1 MENYHKSKILAILIG
16 ILPLIF
22 EFSSNIWKGDNGFFI
37 VSAAYG
43 LILLLLALSIPI
55 EDLDQWFLEKTLSL
69 LSVFLALAVVLNN
82 LDIFPLSEIGA
93 LYQLTIISYMGILY
107 FLDRHFNTKNLVL
120 LFLNLNIL
128 AQLPI
133 KAGTLL
139 ILIISVLTFVFYL
152 IRVMVTF
159 SEQLRPFLLCVYLI
173 VLLISLVWYVPE
185 LPEGILGNLSWN
197 IGAILLLIELI
208 ILIEIIGAMI
218 YLKAKGYLA
227 INAHLIVGII
237 GFLTISE
244 LSMLV
249 VESNVI
255 NTSYL
260 VLIFILSLSIV
271 NIFGNISLGKKQVKI
286 SVLIPA
292 YNSAN
297 TIVEA
302 LESIKNQTYQNW
314 EIILINDGSRDKT
327 EEIIRRYLGNT
338 KLPLTYTKQTHH
350 NYFQSIRHGLKYAS
364 GEIIFVLDA
373 DKILFNQN
381 VFYRAVS
388 TILGEKCDGMFIG
401 IRAMYQR
408 LKDGKFHLVRPYYRN
423 EVSLIKTAL
432 GLGKNIYTNYAFW
445 RREVFETSVYE
456 NYLIN
461 GMPAWYNAQNNL
473 GLRVANGNFVGLKY
487 RVSKKSSLVNNHLKQ
502 NNSKTLFELSTNLRT
517 LHHIVSR
524 IKIPAYSTQATLYN
538 LINRLRIASLYP
550 SIFKQ
555 GQTSLKEIT
564 PLVVKNIKDSE
575 LDNVYLKTIVDFSNN
590 FNPQK
595 VVKIIIHKDT
605 KIYWGTEIEEFNK
618 KLSKNMLDQFYY
630 DLMKMIA
637 QGTSV
642 YKIKKED
649 QKKLEQILEF
659 FTIRDYVKIVSN

>member
-43 LILLLLALSIPI
+43 LVLLLLALSIPI

-107 FLDRHFNTKNLVL
+107 FLDRHFNAKNLVL
-120 LFLNLNIL
+120 LLLNLNIL

-152 IRVMVTF
+152 IRVVVTF

-185 LPEGILGNLSWN
+185 LPDFVLKNLSWS
-197 IGAILLLIELI
+197 IGSIIL
-208 ILIEIIGAMI
+208 LIEIIGSI
-218 YLKAKGYLA
+218 FYLKVKGHLRPTS
-227 INAHLIVGII
+227 HLIVGII
-237 GFLTISE
+237 IFLIVNE
-244 LSMLV
+244 ISMLV
-249 VESNVI
+249 AESNVL

-292 YNSAN
+292 YNSAK

-314 EIILINDGSRDKT
+314 EIILINDGSQDET
-327 EEIIRRYLGNT
+327 EKILRRYLGNT
-338 KLPLTYTKQTHH
+338 KLPLKYIKQTHH
-350 NYFQSIRHGLKYAS
+350 NYFKAIRHGLKYAS

-388 TILGEKCDGMFIG
+388 TILGEKCDGMFVG

-432 GLGKNIYTNYAFW
+432 GLGTNIYTNYAFW
-445 RREVFETSVYE
+445 RREIFETSVYE

-461 GMPAWYNAQNNL
+461 GMPAWYNAENNL
-473 GLRVANGNFVGLKY
+473 GLRVVNGNFVGLKY
-487 RVSKKSSLVNNHLKQ
+487 RVSKKVNLGDNPLKQ
-502 NNSKTLFELSTNLRT
+502 SNSKTLFELSTNLRT

-524 IKIPAYSTQATLYN
+524 INVPAYSTQATLYN
-538 LINRLRIASLYP
+538 LINRLHIASLYP

-555 GQTSLKEIT
+555 GQTSLKKIT

-590 FNPQK
+590 FDPQK
-595 VVKIIIHKDT
+595 TAKIVIPKGT
-605 KIYWGTEIEEFNK
+605 KIYWGTEIDEFSNR
-618 KLSKNMLDQFYY
+618 LSKNMLDQFYY
-630 DLMKMIA
+630 DLMKIIS
-637 QGTSV
+637 QGTTI
-642 YKIKKED
+642 YKIKKDD

-659 FTIRDYVKIVSN
+659 FTIRDYVKIISN

>member
-43 LILLLLALSIPI
+43 LILLLLALSIPL

-69 LSVFLALAVVLNN
+69 LSVFLALTVVLNN

-107 FLDRHFNTKNLVL
+107 FLDRHFNAKNLVL
-120 LFLNLNIL
+120 LLLNLNIL
-128 AQLPI
+128 AQLSI

-152 IRVMVTF
+152 IRVVVTF

-185 LPEGILGNLSWN
+185 LPDFVLKNLSWS
-197 IGAILLLIELI
+197 IGSIIL
-208 ILIEIIGAMI
+208 LIEIIGSI
-218 YLKAKGYLA
+218 FYLKVKGHLRPTS
-227 INAHLIVGII
+227 HLIVGII
-237 GFLTISE
+237 IFLIINE
-244 LSMLV
+244 ISMLV
-249 VESNVI
+249 AESNVL

-286 SVLIPA
+286 SVLIPT
-292 YNSAN
+292 YNSAK

-314 EIILINDGSRDKT
+314 EIILINDGSQDET
-327 EEIIRRYLGNT
+327 EEILRRYLGNT
-338 KLPLTYTKQTHH
+338 KLSLKYTKQTHH
-350 NYFQSIRHGLKYAS
+350 NYFKAIRHGLKYAS

-388 TILGEKCDGMFIG
+388 TILGEKCDGMFVG

-445 RREVFETSVYE
+445 RREIFETSVYE

-461 GMPAWYNAQNNL
+461 GMPVWYNAENNL
-473 GLRVANGNFVGLKY
+473 GLRVVNGNFVGLKY
-487 RVSKKSSLVNNHLKQ
+487 RVSKKVNLGDNSLKQ

-524 IKIPAYSTQATLYN
+524 INVPAYSTQATLYN
-538 LINRLRIASLYP
+538 LINRLHIASLYP

-575 LDNVYLKTIVDFSNN
+575 WDNVYLKTIVDFSNN
-590 FNPQK
+590 FDPQK
-595 VVKIIIHKDT
+595 TAKIVIPKGT
-605 KIYWGTEIEEFNK
+605 KIYWGTEIDEFSN

-630 DLMKMIA
+630 DLMKIIS
-637 QGTSV
+637 QGTTI
-642 YKIKKED
+642 YKIKKDD
-649 QKKLEQILEF
+649 QKKLEQILDF
-659 FTIRDYVKIVSN
+659 FTIRDYVRIISN

>member
-43 LILLLLALSIPI
+43 LILLLLALSVPL

-107 FLDRHFNTKNLVL
+107 FLDRHFNAKNLVL
-120 LFLNLNIL
+120 LLLNLNIL
-128 AQLPI
+128 AQLSI

-152 IRVMVTF
+152 IRVVVTF

-185 LPEGILGNLSWN
+185 LPDFVLKNLSWS
-197 IGAILLLIELI
+197 IGSIIL
-208 ILIEIIGAMI
+208 LIEIIGSI
-218 YLKAKGYLA
+218 FYLKVKGHLRPTS
-227 INAHLIVGII
+227 HLIVGII
-237 GFLTISE
+237 IFLIINE
-244 LSMLV
+244 ISMLV
-249 VESNVI
+249 AESNVL

-292 YNSAN
+292 YNSAK

-314 EIILINDGSRDKT
+314 EIILINDGLQDET
-327 EEIIRRYLGNT
+327 EEILRRYLGNT
-338 KLPLTYTKQTHH
+338 KLPLKYTKQTHH
-350 NYFQSIRHGLKYAS
+350 NYFKAIRHGLKYAS

-388 TILGEKCDGMFIG
+388 TILGEKCDGMFVG

-445 RREVFETSVYE
+445 RRETFETSVYE

-461 GMPAWYNAQNNL
+461 GMPVWYNAENNL
-473 GLRVANGNFVGLKY
+473 GLRVVNGNFVGLKY
-487 RVSKKSSLVNNHLKQ
+487 RVSKKVNLGDNSLKQ

-524 IKIPAYSTQATLYN
+524 INVPAYSTQATLYN
-538 LINRLRIASLYP
+538 LINRLHIASLYP

-575 LDNVYLKTIVDFSNN
+575 LDNVYLKTIVDFRNN
-590 FNPQK
+590 FDPQK
-595 VVKIIIHKDT
+595 TAKIVIPKGT
-605 KIYWGTEIEEFNK
+605 KIYWGTEIDEFSN

-630 DLMKMIA
+630 DLMKIIS
-637 QGTSV
+637 QGTTI
-642 YKIKKED
+642 YKIKKDD
-649 QKKLEQILEF
+649 QKKLEQILDF
-659 FTIRDYVKIVSN
+659 FTIRDYVRIISN

>member
-22 EFSSNIWKGDNGFFI
+22 EFSSNIWKDDNGFFI

-43 LILLLLALSIPI
+43 LVLILLALSIPI

-107 FLDRHFNTKNLVL
+107 FLDRHFNAKNLVL
-120 LFLNLNIL
+120 LLLNLNIL

-152 IRVMVTF
+152 IRVVVTF

-185 LPEGILGNLSWN
+185 LPDFVLKNLSWS
-197 IGAILLLIELI
+197 IGSIIL
-208 ILIEIIGAMI
+208 LIEIIGSI
-218 YLKAKGYLA
+218 FYLKVKGHLRPTS
-227 INAHLIVGII
+227 HLIVGII
-237 GFLTISE
+237 IFLIVNE
-244 LSMLV
+244 ISMLV
-249 VESNVI
+249 AESNVL

-292 YNSAN
+292 YNSAK

-314 EIILINDGSRDKT
+314 EIILINDGSQDET
-327 EEIIRRYLGNT
+327 EKILRRYLGNT
-338 KLPLTYTKQTHH
+338 KLPLKYTKQTHH
-350 NYFQSIRHGLKYAS
+350 NYFKAIRHGLKYAS

-388 TILGEKCDGMFIG
+388 TILGEKCDGMFVG

-432 GLGKNIYTNYAFW
+432 GLGTNIYTNYAFW
-445 RREVFETSVYE
+445 RREIFETSVYE

-461 GMPAWYNAQNNL
+461 GMPAWYNAENNL
-473 GLRVANGNFVGLKY
+473 GLRVVNGNFVGLKY
-487 RVSKKSSLVNNHLKQ
+487 RVSKKVNLGDNPLKQ

-524 IKIPAYSTQATLYN
+524 INVPAYSTQATLYN
-538 LINRLRIASLYP
+538 LINRLHIASLYP

-590 FNPQK
+590 FDPQK
-595 VVKIIIHKDT
+595 TAKIVIPKGT
-605 KIYWGTEIEEFNK
+605 KIYWGTEIDEFSN

-630 DLMKMIA
+630 DLMKIIS
-637 QGTSV
+637 QGTTI
-642 YKIKKED
+642 YKIKKDD

-659 FTIRDYVKIVSN
+659 FTIRDYVKIISN

>member
-43 LILLLLALSIPI
+43 LVLLLLALSIPI

-107 FLDRHFNTKNLVL
+107 FLDRHFNAKNLVL
-120 LFLNLNIL
+120 LLLNLNIL

-152 IRVMVTF
+152 IRVVVTF

-185 LPEGILGNLSWN
+185 LPDFVLKNLSWS
-197 IGAILLLIELI
+197 IGSIIL
-208 ILIEIIGAMI
+208 LIEIIGSI
-218 YLKAKGYLA
+218 FYLKVKGHL
-227 INAHLIVGII
+227 IPTSHLIVGII
-237 GFLTISE
+237 IFLIINE
-244 LSMLV
+244 ISMLV
-249 VESNVI
+249 AESNVL

-260 VLIFILSLSIV
+260 VIIFILSLSIV

-292 YNSAN
+292 YNSAK

-314 EIILINDGSRDKT
+314 EIILINDGSQDET
-327 EEIIRRYLGNT
+327 EKILRRYLGNT
-338 KLPLTYTKQTHH
+338 KLPLKYTKQTHH
-350 NYFQSIRHGLKYAS
+350 NYFKAIRHGLKYAS

-388 TILGEKCDGMFIG
+388 TILGEKCDGMFVG

-432 GLGKNIYTNYAFW
+432 GLGTNIYTNYAFW
-445 RREVFETSVYE
+445 RREIFETSVYE

-461 GMPAWYNAQNNL
+461 GMPAWYNAENNL
-473 GLRVANGNFVGLKY
+473 GLRVVNGNFVGLKY
-487 RVSKKSSLVNNHLKQ
+487 RVSKKVNLGDNPLKQ

-524 IKIPAYSTQATLYN
+524 INVPAYSTQATLYN
-538 LINRLRIASLYP
+538 LINRLHIASLYP

-564 PLVVKNIKDSE
+564 PLVVKNIKYSE

-590 FNPQK
+590 FDPQK
-595 VVKIIIHKDT
+595 TAKIVIPKGT
-605 KIYWGTEIEEFNK
+605 KIYWGTEIDEFSN

-630 DLMKMIA
+630 DLMKIIS
-637 QGTSV
+637 QGTTI
-642 YKIKKED
+642 YKIKKDD

-659 FTIRDYVKIVSN
+659 FTIRDYVKIISN

>member
-37 VSAAYG
+37 ISAAYG
-43 LILLLLALSIPI
+43 LVLLLLALSIPI

-107 FLDRHFNTKNLVL
+107 FLDRHFNAKNLVL
-120 LFLNLNIL
+120 LLLNLNIL

-152 IRVMVTF
+152 IRVVVTF

-185 LPEGILGNLSWN
+185 LPDFVLKNLSWS
-197 IGAILLLIELI
+197 IGSIIL
-208 ILIEIIGAMI
+208 LIEIIGSI
-218 YLKAKGYLA
+218 FYLKVKGHLRPTS
-227 INAHLIVGII
+227 HLIVGII
-237 GFLTISE
+237 IFLIVNE
-244 LSMLV
+244 ISMLV
-249 VESNVI
+249 SESNVL

-292 YNSAN
+292 YNSAK

-314 EIILINDGSRDKT
+314 EIILINDGSQDET
-327 EEIIRRYLGNT
+327 EKILRRYLGNT
-338 KLPLTYTKQTHH
+338 KLPLKYTKQTHH
-350 NYFQSIRHGLKYAS
+350 NYFKAIRHGLKYAS

-388 TILGEKCDGMFIG
+388 TILGEKCDGMFVG

-432 GLGKNIYTNYAFW
+432 GLGTNIYTNYAFW
-445 RREVFETSVYE
+445 RREIFETSVYE

-461 GMPAWYNAQNNL
+461 GMPAWYNAENNL
-473 GLRVANGNFVGLKY
+473 GLRVVNGNFVGLKY
-487 RVSKKSSLVNNHLKQ
+487 RVSKKVNLGDNPLKQ

-517 LHHIVSR
+517 LYHIVSR
-524 IKIPAYSTQATLYN
+524 INVPAYSTQETLYN
-538 LINRLRIASLYP
+538 LISRLHIASLYP

-555 GQTSLKEIT
+555 GQTSLKKIT

-590 FNPQK
+590 FDPQK
-595 VVKIIIHKDT
+595 TAKIVIPKGT
-605 KIYWGTEIEEFNK
+605 KIYWGTEFDEFSN

-630 DLMKMIA
+630 DLMKIIS
-637 QGTSV
+637 QGTTI
-642 YKIKKED
+642 YKIKKDD

-659 FTIRDYVKIVSN
+659 FTIRDYVKIISN

>member
-1 MENYHKSKILAILIG
+1 MGNYHKSNILAILIG

-107 FLDRHFNTKNLVL
+107 FLDRHFNAKNLVL
-120 LFLNLNIL
+120 LLLNLNIL

-152 IRVMVTF
+152 IRVVVTF

-185 LPEGILGNLSWN
+185 LPDFVLKNLSWS
-197 IGAILLLIELI
+197 IGSIIL
-208 ILIEIIGAMI
+208 LIEIIGSI
-218 YLKAKGYLA
+218 FYLKVKGHLRPTS
-227 INAHLIVGII
+227 HLIVGII
-237 GFLTISE
+237 IFLIINE
-244 LSMLV
+244 ISMLV
-249 VESNVI
+249 AESNVL

-292 YNSAN
+292 YNSAK

-314 EIILINDGSRDKT
+314 EIILINDGSQDET
-327 EEIIRRYLGNT
+327 EEILRRYLGNT
-338 KLPLTYTKQTHH
+338 KLPLKYTKQTHH
-350 NYFQSIRHGLKYAS
+350 NYFKAIRHGLKYAS

-388 TILGEKCDGMFIG
+388 TILGEKCDGMFVG

-432 GLGKNIYTNYAFW
+432 GLGTNIYTNYAFW
-445 RREVFETSVYE
+445 RREIFETSVYE

-461 GMPAWYNAQNNL
+461 GMPAWYNAENNL
-473 GLRVANGNFVGLKY
+473 GLRVVNGNFVGLKY
-487 RVSKKSSLVNNHLKQ
+487 RVSKKVNLGDNPLKQ

-524 IKIPAYSTQATLYN
+524 INVPAYSTQATLYN
-538 LINRLRIASLYP
+538 LINRLHIASLYP

-590 FNPQK
+590 FDPQK
-595 VVKIIIHKDT
+595 TAKIVIPKGT
-605 KIYWGTEIEEFNK
+605 KIYWGTEIDEFSN

-630 DLMKMIA
+630 DLMKIIS
-637 QGTSV
+637 QGTTI
-642 YKIKKED
+642 YKIKKDD

-659 FTIRDYVKIVSN
+659 FTIRDYVKIISN

>member
-43 LILLLLALSIPI
+43 LVLLLLALSIPI

-107 FLDRHFNTKNLVL
+107 FLDRHFNAKNLVL
-120 LFLNLNIL
+120 LLLNLNIL

-152 IRVMVTF
+152 IRVVVTF

-185 LPEGILGNLSWN
+185 LPDFVLKNLSWS
-197 IGAILLLIELI
+197 IGSIIL
-208 ILIEIIGAMI
+208 LIEIIGSI
-218 YLKAKGYLA
+218 FYLKVKGHL
-227 INAHLIVGII
+227 IPTSHLIVGII
-237 GFLTISE
+237 IFLIINE
-244 LSMLV
+244 ISMLV
-249 VESNVI
+249 AESNVL

-260 VLIFILSLSIV
+260 VIIFILSLSIV

-292 YNSAN
+292 YNSAK

-314 EIILINDGSRDKT
+314 EIILINDGSQDKT
-327 EEIIRRYLGNT
+327 EKILRRYLGNT
-338 KLPLTYTKQTHH
+338 KLPLKYTKQTHH
-350 NYFQSIRHGLKYAS
+350 NYFKAIRHGLKYAS

-388 TILGEKCDGMFIG
+388 TILGEKCDGMFVG

-432 GLGKNIYTNYAFW
+432 GLGTNIYTNYAFW
-445 RREVFETSVYE
+445 RREIFETSVYE

-461 GMPAWYNAQNNL
+461 GMPAWYNAENNL
-473 GLRVANGNFVGLKY
+473 GLRVVNGNFVGLKY
-487 RVSKKSSLVNNHLKQ
+487 RVSKKVNLGDNPLKQ

-524 IKIPAYSTQATLYN
+524 INVPAYSTQATLYN
-538 LINRLRIASLYP
+538 LISRLHIASLYP

-590 FNPQK
+590 FDPQK
-595 VVKIIIHKDT
+595 TAKIVIPKGT
-605 KIYWGTEIEEFNK
+605 KIYWGTEIDEFSN

-630 DLMKMIA
+630 DLMKIIS
-637 QGTSV
+637 QGTTI
-642 YKIKKED
+642 YKIKKDD

-659 FTIRDYVKIVSN
+659 FTIRDYVKIISN

>member
-107 FLDRHFNTKNLVL
+107 FLDRHFNAKNLVL
-120 LFLNLNIL
+120 LLLNLNIL

-152 IRVMVTF
+152 IRVVVTF

-185 LPEGILGNLSWN
+185 LPDFVLKNLSWS
-197 IGAILLLIELI
+197 IGSIIL
-208 ILIEIIGAMI
+208 LIEIIGSI
-218 YLKAKGYLA
+218 FYLKVKGHL
-227 INAHLIVGII
+227 IPTSHLIVGII
-237 GFLTISE
+237 IFLIINE
-244 LSMLV
+244 ISMLV
-249 VESNVI
+249 AESNML

-292 YNSAN
+292 YNSAK

-314 EIILINDGSRDKT
+314 EIILINDGSQDET
-327 EEIIRRYLGNT
+327 EKILRRYLGNT
-338 KLPLTYTKQTHH
+338 KLPLKYTKQTHH
-350 NYFQSIRHGLKYAS
+350 NYFKAIRHGLKYAS

-388 TILGEKCDGMFIG
+388 TILGEKCDGMFVG

-432 GLGKNIYTNYAFW
+432 GLGTNIYTNYAFW
-445 RREVFETSVYE
+445 RREIFETSVYE

-461 GMPAWYNAQNNL
+461 GMPAWYNAENNL
-473 GLRVANGNFVGLKY
+473 GLRVVNGNFVGLKY
-487 RVSKKSSLVNNHLKQ
+487 RVSKKVNLGDNPLKQ

-524 IKIPAYSTQATLYN
+524 INVPAYSTQATLYN
-538 LINRLRIASLYP
+538 LISRLHIASLYP

-555 GQTSLKEIT
+555 GQTSLKKIT

-590 FNPQK
+590 FDPQK
-595 VVKIIIHKDT
+595 TAKIVIPKGT
-605 KIYWGTEIEEFNK
+605 KIYWGTEFDEFSN

-630 DLMKMIA
+630 DLMKIIS
-637 QGTSV
+637 QGTTI
-642 YKIKKED
+642 YKIKKDD

-659 FTIRDYVKIVSN
+659 FTIRDYVKIISN

>member
-43 LILLLLALSIPI
+43 LILLLLALSIPL

-69 LSVFLALAVVLNN
+69 LLVFLALAVVLNN

-107 FLDRHFNTKNLVL
+107 FLDRHFNAKNLVL
-120 LFLNLNIL
+120 LLLNLNIL
-128 AQLPI
+128 AQLSI

-152 IRVMVTF
+152 IRVVVTF

-185 LPEGILGNLSWN
+185 LPDFVLKNLSWS
-197 IGAILLLIELI
+197 IGSIIL
-208 ILIEIIGAMI
+208 LIEIIGSI
-218 YLKAKGYLA
+218 FYLKVKGHLRPTS
-227 INAHLIVGII
+227 HLIVGII
-237 GFLTISE
+237 IFLIINE
-244 LSMLV
+244 ISMLV
-249 VESNVI
+249 AESNVL

-292 YNSAN
+292 YNSAK

-314 EIILINDGSRDKT
+314 EIILINDGSQDET
-327 EEIIRRYLGNT
+327 EEILRRYLGNT
-338 KLPLTYTKQTHH
+338 KLSLKYTKQTHY
-350 NYFQSIRHGLKYAS
+350 NYFKAIRHGLKYAS

-388 TILGEKCDGMFIG
+388 TILGEKCDGMFVG

-408 LKDGKFHLVRPYYRN
+408 LKDGKFHLIRPYYRN

-445 RREVFETSVYE
+445 RREIFETSVYE

-461 GMPAWYNAQNNL
+461 GMPVWYNAENNL
-473 GLRVANGNFVGLKY
+473 GLRVVNGNFVGLKY
-487 RVSKKSSLVNNHLKQ
+487 RVSKKVNLGDNSLKQ

-524 IKIPAYSTQATLYN
+524 INVPAYYTQATLYN
-538 LINRLRIASLYP
+538 LINRLHIASLYP

-555 GQTSLKEIT
+555 GQTSLKKIT

-590 FNPQK
+590 FDPQK
-595 VVKIIIHKDT
+595 TAKIVIPKGT
-605 KIYWGTEIEEFNK
+605 KIYWGTEIDEFSN

-630 DLMKMIA
+630 DLMKIIS
-637 QGTSV
+637 QGTTI
-642 YKIKKED
+642 YKIKKDD
-649 QKKLEQILEF
+649 QKKLEQILDF
-659 FTIRDYVKIVSN
+659 FTIRDYVRIISN

>member
-43 LILLLLALSIPI
+43 LILLLLALSIPL

-107 FLDRHFNTKNLVL
+107 FLDRHFNAKNLVL
-120 LFLNLNIL
+120 LLLNLNIL
-128 AQLPI
+128 AQLSI

-152 IRVMVTF
+152 IRVVVTF

-185 LPEGILGNLSWN
+185 LPDFVLKNLSWS
-197 IGAILLLIELI
+197 IGSIIL
-208 ILIEIIGAMI
+208 LIEIIGSI
-218 YLKAKGYLA
+218 FYLKVKGHLRPTS
-227 INAHLIVGII
+227 HLIVGII
-237 GFLTISE
+237 IFLIINE
-244 LSMLV
+244 ISMLV
-249 VESNVI
+249 AESNVL

-292 YNSAN
+292 YNSAK

-314 EIILINDGSRDKT
+314 EIILINDGSQDET
-327 EEIIRRYLGNT
+327 EEILRRYLGNT
-338 KLPLTYTKQTHH
+338 KLSLKYTKQTHH
-350 NYFQSIRHGLKYAS
+350 NYFKAIRHGLKYAS

-388 TILGEKCDGMFIG
+388 TILGEKCDGMFVG

-445 RREVFETSVYE
+445 RREIFETSVYE

-461 GMPAWYNAQNNL
+461 GMPVWYNAENNL
-473 GLRVANGNFVGLKY
+473 GLRVVNGNFVGLKY
-487 RVSKKSSLVNNHLKQ
+487 RVSKKVNLGDNSLKQ

-524 IKIPAYSTQATLYN
+524 INVPAYSTQATLYN
-538 LINRLRIASLYP
+538 LINRLHIASLYP

-590 FNPQK
+590 FDPQK
-595 VVKIIIHKDT
+595 TTKIVIPKGT
-605 KIYWGTEIEEFNK
+605 KIYWGTEIDEFSN

-630 DLMKMIA
+630 DLMKIIS
-637 QGTSV
+637 QGTTI
-642 YKIKKED
+642 YKIKKDD
-649 QKKLEQILEF
+649 QKKLEQILDF

>member
-43 LILLLLALSIPI
+43 LILLLLALSISL

-69 LSVFLALAVVLNN
+69 LSVFLALTVVLNN

-107 FLDRHFNTKNLVL
+107 FLDRHFNAKNLVL
-120 LFLNLNIL
+120 LLLNLNIL
-128 AQLPI
+128 AQLSI

-152 IRVMVTF
+152 IRVVVTF

-185 LPEGILGNLSWN
+185 LPDFVLKNLSWS
-197 IGAILLLIELI
+197 IGSIIL
-208 ILIEIIGAMI
+208 LIEIIGSI
-218 YLKAKGYLA
+218 FYLKVKGHLRPTS
-227 INAHLIVGII
+227 HLIVGII
-237 GFLTISE
+237 IFLIINE
-244 LSMLV
+244 ISMLV
-249 VESNVI
+249 AESNVL

-260 VLIFILSLSIV
+260 VLIFILSLYIV

-292 YNSAN
+292 YNSAK

-314 EIILINDGSRDKT
+314 EIILINDGSQDET
-327 EEIIRRYLGNT
+327 EEILRRYLGNT
-338 KLPLTYTKQTHH
+338 KLSLKYTKQTHH
-350 NYFQSIRHGLKYAS
+350 NYFKAIRHGLKYAS

-388 TILGEKCDGMFIG
+388 TILGEKCDGMFVG

-445 RREVFETSVYE
+445 RREIFETSVYE

-461 GMPAWYNAQNNL
+461 GMPVWYNAENNL
-473 GLRVANGNFVGLKY
+473 GLRVVNGNFVGLKY
-487 RVSKKSSLVNNHLKQ
+487 RVSKKVNLGDNSLKQ

-524 IKIPAYSTQATLYN
+524 INVPAYSTQATLYN
-538 LINRLRIASLYP
+538 LINRLHIASLYP

-590 FNPQK
+590 FDPQK
-595 VVKIIIHKDT
+595 TAKIVIPKGT
-605 KIYWGTEIEEFNK
+605 KIYWGTEIDEFSN

-630 DLMKMIA
+630 DLMKIIS
-637 QGTSV
+637 QGTTI
-642 YKIKKED
+642 YKIKKDD
-649 QKKLEQILEF
+649 QKKLEQILDF
-659 FTIRDYVKIVSN
+659 FTIRDYVRIISN

>member
-1 MENYHKSKILAILIG
+1 MGNYHKSNILAILIG

-107 FLDRHFNTKNLVL
+107 FLDRHFNAKNLVL
-120 LFLNLNIL
+120 LLLNLNIL

-152 IRVMVTF
+152 IRVVVTF

-185 LPEGILGNLSWN
+185 LPDFVLKNLSWS
-197 IGAILLLIELI
+197 IGSIIL
-208 ILIEIIGAMI
+208 LIEIIGSI
-218 YLKAKGYLA
+218 FYLKVKGHLRPTS
-227 INAHLIVGII
+227 HLIVGII
-237 GFLTISE
+237 IFLIINE
-244 LSMLV
+244 ISMLV
-249 VESNVI
+249 AESNVL

-292 YNSAN
+292 YNSAK

-314 EIILINDGSRDKT
+314 EIILINDGSQDET
-327 EEIIRRYLGNT
+327 EEILRRYLGNT
-338 KLPLTYTKQTHH
+338 KLSLKYTKQTHH
-350 NYFQSIRHGLKYAS
+350 NYFKAIRHGLKYAS

-388 TILGEKCDGMFIG
+388 TILGEKCDGMFVG

-445 RREVFETSVYE
+445 RREIFETSVYE

-461 GMPAWYNAQNNL
+461 GMPVWYNAENNL
-473 GLRVANGNFVGLKY
+473 GLRVVNGNFVGLKY
-487 RVSKKSSLVNNHLKQ
+487 RVSKKVNLGDNSLKQ

-524 IKIPAYSTQATLYN
+524 INVPAYSTQATLYN
-538 LINRLRIASLYP
+538 LINRLHIASLYP

-590 FNPQK
+590 FDPQK
-595 VVKIIIHKDT
+595 TAKIVIPKGT
-605 KIYWGTEIEEFNK
+605 KIYWGTEIDEFSN

-630 DLMKMIA
+630 DLMKIIS
-637 QGTSV
+637 QGTTI
-642 YKIKKED
+642 YKIKKDD
-649 QKKLEQILEF
+649 QKKLEQILDF
-659 FTIRDYVKIVSN
+659 FTIRDYVRIISN

>member
-37 VSAAYG
+37 ISAAYG
-43 LILLLLALSIPI
+43 LVLLLLALSIPI

-107 FLDRHFNTKNLVL
+107 FLDRHFNAKNLVL
-120 LFLNLNIL
+120 LLLNLNIL

-152 IRVMVTF
+152 IRVVVTF

-185 LPEGILGNLSWN
+185 LPDFVLKNLSWS
-197 IGAILLLIELI
+197 IGSIIL
-208 ILIEIIGAMI
+208 LIEIIGSI
-218 YLKAKGYLA
+218 FYLKVKDHLRPTS
-227 INAHLIVGII
+227 HLIVGII
-237 GFLTISE
+237 IFLIINE
-244 LSMLV
+244 ISMLV
-249 VESNVI
+249 AESNVL

-292 YNSAN
+292 YNSAK

-314 EIILINDGSRDKT
+314 EIILINDGSQDET
-327 EEIIRRYLGNT
+327 ETILRRYLGNT
-338 KLPLTYTKQTHH
+338 KLPLKYTKQTHH
-350 NYFQSIRHGLKYAS
+350 NYFKAIRHGLKYAS

-388 TILGEKCDGMFIG
+388 TILGEKCDGMFVG

-432 GLGKNIYTNYAFW
+432 GLGTNIYTNYAFW
-445 RREVFETSVYE
+445 RREIFETSVYE

-461 GMPAWYNAQNNL
+461 GMPAWYNAENNL
-473 GLRVANGNFVGLKY
+473 GLKVVNGNFVGLKY
-487 RVSKKSSLVNNHLKQ
+487 RVSKKVNLGDNPLKQ

-524 IKIPAYSTQATLYN
+524 INVPAYSTQATLYN
-538 LINRLRIASLYP
+538 LINRLHIASLYP

-555 GQTSLKEIT
+555 GQTSLKKIT

-590 FNPQK
+590 FDPQK
-595 VVKIIIHKDT
+595 TAKIVIPKGT
-605 KIYWGTEIEEFNK
+605 KIYWGTEIDEFSN

-630 DLMKMIA
+630 DLMKIIS
-637 QGTSV
+637 QGTTI
-642 YKIKKED
+642 YKIKKDD

-659 FTIRDYVKIVSN
+659 FTIRDYVKIISN

>member
-107 FLDRHFNTKNLVL
+107 FLDRHFNAKNLVL
-120 LFLNLNIL
+120 LLLNLNIL

-152 IRVMVTF
+152 IRVVVTF

-185 LPEGILGNLSWN
+185 LPDFVLKNLSWS
-197 IGAILLLIELI
+197 IGSIIL
-208 ILIEIIGAMI
+208 LIEIIGSI
-218 YLKAKGYLA
+218 FYLKVKDHLRPTS
-227 INAHLIVGII
+227 HLIVGII
-237 GFLTISE
+237 IFLIINE
-244 LSMLV
+244 ISMLV
-249 VESNVI
+249 AESNVL

-292 YNSAN
+292 YNSAK

-314 EIILINDGSRDKT
+314 EIILINDGSQDET
-327 EEIIRRYLGNT
+327 ETILRRYLGNT
-338 KLPLTYTKQTHH
+338 KLPLKYTKQTHH
-350 NYFQSIRHGLKYAS
+350 NYFKAIRHGLKYAS

-388 TILGEKCDGMFIG
+388 TILGEKCDGMFVG

-432 GLGKNIYTNYAFW
+432 GLGTNIYTNYAFW
-445 RREVFETSVYE
+445 RREIFETSVYE

-461 GMPAWYNAQNNL
+461 GMPAWYNAENNL
-473 GLRVANGNFVGLKY
+473 GLRVVNGNFVGLKY
-487 RVSKKSSLVNNHLKQ
+487 RVSKKVNLGDNPLKQ

-524 IKIPAYSTQATLYN
+524 INVPAYSTQATLYN
-538 LINRLRIASLYP
+538 LINRLHIASLYP

-590 FNPQK
+590 FDPQK
-595 VVKIIIHKDT
+595 TAKIVIPKGT
-605 KIYWGTEIEEFNK
+605 KIYWGTEIDEFSN

-630 DLMKMIA
+630 DLMKIIS
-637 QGTSV
+637 QGTTI
-642 YKIKKED
+642 YKIKKDD

-659 FTIRDYVKIVSN
+659 FTIRDYVKIISN

>member
-43 LILLLLALSIPI
+43 LILLLLALSIPL

-69 LSVFLALAVVLNN
+69 LSVFLALTVVLNN

-107 FLDRHFNTKNLVL
+107 FLDRHFNAKNLVL
-120 LFLNLNIL
+120 LLLNLNIL
-128 AQLPI
+128 AQLSI

-152 IRVMVTF
+152 IRVVVTF

-185 LPEGILGNLSWN
+185 LPDFVLKNLSWS
-197 IGAILLLIELI
+197 IGSIIL
-208 ILIEIIGAMI
+208 LIEIIGSI
-218 YLKAKGYLA
+218 FYLKVKGHLRPTS
-227 INAHLIVGII
+227 HLIVGII
-237 GFLTISE
+237 IFLIINE
-244 LSMLV
+244 ISMLV
-249 VESNVI
+249 AESNVL

-292 YNSAN
+292 YNSAK

-314 EIILINDGSRDKT
+314 EIILINDGSQDET
-327 EEIIRRYLGNT
+327 EEILRRYLGNT
-338 KLPLTYTKQTHH
+338 KLSLKYTKQTHH
-350 NYFQSIRHGLKYAS
+350 NYFKAIRHGLKYAS
-364 GEIIFVLDA
+364 GETIFVLDA

-388 TILGEKCDGMFIG
+388 TILGEKCDGMFVG

-445 RREVFETSVYE
+445 RREIFETSVYE

-461 GMPAWYNAQNNL
+461 GMPVWYNAENNL
-473 GLRVANGNFVGLKY
+473 GLRVVNGNFVGLKY
-487 RVSKKSSLVNNHLKQ
+487 RVSKKVNLGDNSLKQ

-524 IKIPAYSTQATLYN
+524 INVPAYSTQATLYN
-538 LINRLRIASLYP
+538 LINRLHIASLYP

-590 FNPQK
+590 FDPQK
-595 VVKIIIHKDT
+595 TAKIVIPKGT
-605 KIYWGTEIEEFNK
+605 KIYWGTEIDEFSN

-630 DLMKMIA
+630 DLMKIIS
-637 QGTSV
+637 QGTTI
-642 YKIKKED
+642 YKIKKDD
-649 QKKLEQILEF
+649 QKKLEQILDF
-659 FTIRDYVKIVSN
+659 FTIRDYVRIISN

>member
-43 LILLLLALSIPI
+43 LILLLLALSIPL

-107 FLDRHFNTKNLVL
+107 FLDRHFNAKNLVL
-120 LFLNLNIL
+120 LLLNLNIL
-128 AQLPI
+128 AQLSI

-152 IRVMVTF
+152 IRVVVTF

-185 LPEGILGNLSWN
+185 LPDFVLKNLSWS
-197 IGAILLLIELI
+197 IGSIIL
-208 ILIEIIGAMI
+208 LIEIIGSI
-218 YLKAKGYLA
+218 FYLKVKGHLRPTS
-227 INAHLIVGII
+227 HLIVGII
-237 GFLTISE
+237 IFLIINE
-244 LSMLV
+244 ISMLV
-249 VESNVI
+249 AESNVL

-292 YNSAN
+292 YNSAK

-314 EIILINDGSRDKT
+314 EIILINDGSQDET
-327 EEIIRRYLGNT
+327 EEILRRYLGNT
-338 KLPLTYTKQTHH
+338 KLSLKYTKQTHH
-350 NYFQSIRHGLKYAS
+350 NYFKAIRHGLKYAS

-388 TILGEKCDGMFIG
+388 TILGEKCDGMFVG

-445 RREVFETSVYE
+445 RREIFETSVYE

-461 GMPAWYNAQNNL
+461 GMPVWYNAENNL
-473 GLRVANGNFVGLKY
+473 GLRVVNGNFVGLKY
-487 RVSKKSSLVNNHLKQ
+487 RVSKKVNLGDNPLKQ

-524 IKIPAYSTQATLYN
+524 INVPAYSTQATLYN
-538 LINRLRIASLYP
+538 LINRLHIASLYP

-590 FNPQK
+590 FDPQK
-595 VVKIIIHKDT
+595 TTKIVIPKGT
-605 KIYWGTEIEEFNK
+605 KIYWGTEIDEFSN

-630 DLMKMIA
+630 DLMKIIS
-637 QGTSV
+637 QGTTI
-642 YKIKKED
+642 YKIKKDD
-649 QKKLEQILEF
+649 QKKLEQILDF
-659 FTIRDYVKIVSN
+659 FTIRDYVRIISN

>member
-22 EFSSNIWKGDNGFFI
+22 EFSSNIWKDDNGFFI

-43 LILLLLALSIPI
+43 LILLLLALSIPL

-107 FLDRHFNTKNLVL
+107 FLDRHFNAKNLVL
-120 LFLNLNIL
+120 LLLNLNIL

-152 IRVMVTF
+152 IRVVVTF

-185 LPEGILGNLSWN
+185 LPDFVLKNLSWS
-197 IGAILLLIELI
+197 IGSIIL
-208 ILIEIIGAMI
+208 LIEIIGSI
-218 YLKAKGYLA
+218 FYLKVKGHLRPTS
-227 INAHLIVGII
+227 HLIVGII
-237 GFLTISE
+237 IFLIINE
-244 LSMLV
+244 ISMLV
-249 VESNVI
+249 AESNVL

-271 NIFGNISLGKKQVKI
+271 NIFGNINLGKKQVKI

-292 YNSAN
+292 YNSAK

-314 EIILINDGSRDKT
+314 EIILINDGSQDET
-327 EEIIRRYLGNT
+327 EEILRRYLGNT
-338 KLPLTYTKQTHH
+338 KLPLKYTKQTHH
-350 NYFQSIRHGLKYAS
+350 NYFKAIRHGLKYAS
-364 GEIIFVLDA
+364 GEIIFFFFF

-388 TILGEKCDGMFIG
+388 TILGEKCDGMFVG

-445 RREVFETSVYE
+445 RREIFETSVYE

-461 GMPAWYNAQNNL
+461 GMPVWYNAENNL
-473 GLRVANGNFVGLKY
+473 GLRVVNGNFVGLKY
-487 RVSKKSSLVNNHLKQ
+487 RVSKKVNLGDNSLKQ

-524 IKIPAYSTQATLYN
+524 INVPAYSTQATLYN
-538 LINRLRIASLYP
+538 LINRLHIASLYP

-590 FNPQK
+590 FDPQK
-595 VVKIIIHKDT
+595 TTKIVIPKGT
-605 KIYWGTEIEEFNK
+605 KIYWGTEIDEFSN

-630 DLMKMIA
+630 DLMKIIS
-637 QGTSV
+637 QGTTI
-642 YKIKKED
+642 YKIKKDD
-649 QKKLEQILEF
+649 QKKLEQILDF
-659 FTIRDYVKIVSN
+659 FTIRDYVRIISN

>member
-107 FLDRHFNTKNLVL
+107 FLDRHFNAKNLVL
-120 LFLNLNIL
+120 LLLNLNIL

-152 IRVMVTF
+152 IRVVVTF

-185 LPEGILGNLSWN
+185 LPDFVLKNLSWS
-197 IGAILLLIELI
+197 IGSIIL
-208 ILIEIIGAMI
+208 LIEIIGSI
-218 YLKAKGYLA
+218 FYLKVKGHLRPTS
-227 INAHLIVGII
+227 HLIVGII
-237 GFLTISE
+237 IFLIINE
-244 LSMLV
+244 ISMLV
-249 VESNVI
+249 AESNVL

-292 YNSAN
+292 YNSAK

-314 EIILINDGSRDKT
+314 EIILINDGSQDET
-327 EEIIRRYLGNT
+327 ETILRRYLGNT
-338 KLPLTYTKQTHH
+338 KLPLKYTKQTHH
-350 NYFQSIRHGLKYAS
+350 NYFKAIRHGLKYAS

-388 TILGEKCDGMFIG
+388 TILGEKCDGMFVG

-432 GLGKNIYTNYAFW
+432 GLGTNIYTNYAFW
-445 RREVFETSVYE
+445 RREIFETSVYE

-461 GMPAWYNAQNNL
+461 GMPAWYNAENNL
-473 GLRVANGNFVGLKY
+473 GLRVVNGNFVGLKY
-487 RVSKKSSLVNNHLKQ
+487 RVSKKVNLGDNPLKQ

-524 IKIPAYSTQATLYN
+524 INVPAYSTQATLYN
-538 LINRLRIASLYP
+538 LISRLHIASLYP

-555 GQTSLKEIT
+555 GQTSLKKIT

-590 FNPQK
+590 FDPQK
-595 VVKIIIHKDT
+595 TAKIVIPKGT
-605 KIYWGTEIEEFNK
+605 KIYWGTEIDEFSN

-630 DLMKMIA
+630 DLMKIIS
-637 QGTSV
+637 QGTTI
-642 YKIKKED
+642 YKIKKDD

-659 FTIRDYVKIVSN
+659 FTIRDYVKIISN

>member
-43 LILLLLALSIPI
+43 LILLLLALSIPL

-107 FLDRHFNTKNLVL
+107 FLDRHFNAKNLVL
-120 LFLNLNIL
+120 LLLNLNIL

-152 IRVMVTF
+152 IRVVVTF

-185 LPEGILGNLSWN
+185 VPDFVFKNLSWS
-197 IGAILLLIELI
+197 IGSVIL
-208 ILIEIIGAMI
+208 LIEIIGSI
-218 YLKAKGYLA
+218 FYLKVKGHLRPTS
-227 INAHLIVGII
+227 HLIVGII
-237 GFLTISE
+237 IFLIINE
-244 LSMLV
+244 ISMLV
-249 VESNVI
+249 AESNVL

-271 NIFGNISLGKKQVKI
+271 NIFGNINLGKKQVKI

-292 YNSAN
+292 YNSAK

-314 EIILINDGSRDKT
+314 EIILINDGSQDET
-327 EEIIRRYLGNT
+327 EEILRRYLGNT
-338 KLPLTYTKQTHH
+338 KLPLKYTKQTHH
-350 NYFQSIRHGLKYAS
+350 NYFKAIRHGLKYAS

-388 TILGEKCDGMFIG
+388 TILGEKCDGMFVG

-445 RREVFETSVYE
+445 RREIFETSVYE

-461 GMPAWYNAQNNL
+461 GMPVWYNAENNL
-473 GLRVANGNFVGLKY
+473 GLRVVNGNFVGLKY
-487 RVSKKSSLVNNHLKQ
+487 RVSKKANLGDNPLKQ

-524 IKIPAYSTQATLYN
+524 INVPAYSTQATLYN
-538 LINRLRIASLYP
+538 LINRLHIASLYP

-564 PLVVKNIKDSE
+564 PLVTKNIKNFE
-575 LDNVYLKTIVDFSNN
+575 LNNIYLKTIVDFSNN
-590 FNPQK
+590 FDPQK
-595 VVKIIIHKDT
+595 TTKIVIPKGT
-605 KIYWGTEIEEFNK
+605 KIYWGTEIDEFSN

-630 DLMKMIA
+630 DLMKIIS
-637 QGTSV
+637 QGTTI
-642 YKIKKED
+642 YKIKKDD
-649 QKKLEQILEF
+649 QKKLEQILDF
-659 FTIRDYVKIVSN
+659 FTIRDYVRIISN

>member
-43 LILLLLALSIPI
+43 LVLLLLALSIPI
-55 EDLDQWFLEKTLSL
+55 EDLDQWFLEKNLSL

-107 FLDRHFNTKNLVL
+107 FLDRHFNAKNLVL
-120 LFLNLNIL
+120 LLLNLNIL

-152 IRVMVTF
+152 IRVVVTF

-185 LPEGILGNLSWN
+185 LPDFVLKNLSWS
-197 IGAILLLIELI
+197 IGSIIL
-208 ILIEIIGAMI
+208 LIEIIGSI
-218 YLKAKGYLA
+218 FYLKVKGHLRPTS
-227 INAHLIVGII
+227 HLIVGII
-237 GFLTISE
+237 IFLIVNE
-244 LSMLV
+244 ISMLV
-249 VESNVI
+249 SESNVL

-292 YNSAN
+292 YNSAK

-314 EIILINDGSRDKT
+314 EIILINDGSQDET
-327 EEIIRRYLGNT
+327 EKILRRYLGNT
-338 KLPLTYTKQTHH
+338 KLPLKYTKQTHH
-350 NYFQSIRHGLKYAS
+350 NYFKAIRHGLKYAS

-388 TILGEKCDGMFIG
+388 TILGEKCDGMFVG

-432 GLGKNIYTNYAFW
+432 GLGTNIYTNYAFW
-445 RREVFETSVYE
+445 RREIFETSVYE

-461 GMPAWYNAQNNL
+461 GMPAWYNAENNL
-473 GLRVANGNFVGLKY
+473 GLRVVNGNFVGLKY
-487 RVSKKSSLVNNHLKQ
+487 RVSKKVNLGDNPLKQ

-524 IKIPAYSTQATLYN
+524 INVPAYSTQATLYN
-538 LINRLRIASLYP
+538 LINRLHIASLYP

-555 GQTSLKEIT
+555 GQTSLKKIT

-590 FNPQK
+590 FDPQK
-595 VVKIIIHKDT
+595 TAKIVIPKGT
-605 KIYWGTEIEEFNK
+605 KIYWGTEIDEFSN

-630 DLMKMIA
+630 DLMKIIS
-637 QGTSV
+637 QGTTI
-642 YKIKKED
+642 YKIKKDD

-659 FTIRDYVKIVSN
+659 FTIRDYVKIISN

>member
-55 EDLDQWFLEKTLSL
+55 EDLDQWFLEKNLSL

-107 FLDRHFNTKNLVL
+107 FLDRHFNAKNLVL
-120 LFLNLNIL
+120 LLLNLNIL

-152 IRVMVTF
+152 IRVVVTF

-185 LPEGILGNLSWN
+185 LPDFVLKNLSWS
-197 IGAILLLIELI
+197 IGSIIL
-208 ILIEIIGAMI
+208 LIEIIGSI
-218 YLKAKGYLA
+218 FYLKVKGHLRPTS
-227 INAHLIVGII
+227 HLIVGII
-237 GFLTISE
+237 IFLIVNE
-244 LSMLV
+244 ISMLV
-249 VESNVI
+249 SESNVL

-292 YNSAN
+292 YNSAK

-314 EIILINDGSRDKT
+314 EIILINDGSQDET
-327 EEIIRRYLGNT
+327 EKILRRYLGNT
-338 KLPLTYTKQTHH
+338 KLPLKYTKQTHH
-350 NYFQSIRHGLKYAS
+350 NYFKAIRHGLKYAS

-388 TILGEKCDGMFIG
+388 TILGEKCDGMFVG

-432 GLGKNIYTNYAFW
+432 GLGTNIYTNYAFW
-445 RREVFETSVYE
+445 RREIFETSVYE

-461 GMPAWYNAQNNL
+461 GMPAWYNAENNL
-473 GLRVANGNFVGLKY
+473 GLRVVNGNFVGLKY
-487 RVSKKSSLVNNHLKQ
+487 RVSKKVNLGDNPLKQ

-524 IKIPAYSTQATLYN
+524 INVPAYSTQATLYN
-538 LINRLRIASLYP
+538 LISRLHIASLYP

-555 GQTSLKEIT
+555 GQTSLKKIT

-590 FNPQK
+590 FDPQK
-595 VVKIIIHKDT
+595 TAKIVIPKGT
-605 KIYWGTEIEEFNK
+605 KIYWGTEIDEFSN

-630 DLMKMIA
+630 DLMKIIS
-637 QGTSV
+637 QGTTI
-642 YKIKKED
+642 YKIKKDD

-659 FTIRDYVKIVSN
+659 FTIRDYVKIISN

>member
-1 MENYHKSKILAILIG
+1 MENYHKSNILAILIG

-107 FLDRHFNTKNLVL
+107 FLDRHFNAKNLVL
-120 LFLNLNIL
+120 LLLNLNIL

-139 ILIISVLTFVFYL
+139 ILIISVLIFVFYL
-152 IRVMVTF
+152 IRVVVTF

-185 LPEGILGNLSWN
+185 LPDFVLKNLSWS
-197 IGAILLLIELI
+197 IGSIIL
-208 ILIEIIGAMI
+208 LIEIIGSI
-218 YLKAKGYLA
+218 FYLKVKGHLRPTS
-227 INAHLIVGII
+227 HLIVEII
-237 GFLTISE
+237 IFLIVNE
-244 LSMLV
+244 ISMLV
-249 VESNVI
+249 AESNVL

-292 YNSAN
+292 YNSAK

-314 EIILINDGSRDKT
+314 EIILINDGSQDET
-327 EEIIRRYLGNT
+327 ETILRRYLGNT
-338 KLPLTYTKQTHH
+338 KLPLKYTKQTHH
-350 NYFQSIRHGLKYAS
+350 NYFKAIRHGLKYAS

-388 TILGEKCDGMFIG
+388 TILGEKCDGMFVG

-432 GLGKNIYTNYAFW
+432 GLGTNIYTNYAFW
-445 RREVFETSVYE
+445 RREIFETSVYE

-461 GMPAWYNAQNNL
+461 GMPAWYNAENNL
-473 GLRVANGNFVGLKY
+473 GLRVVNGNFVGLKY
-487 RVSKKSSLVNNHLKQ
+487 RVSKKVNLGDNPLKQ

-524 IKIPAYSTQATLYN
+524 INMPAYSTQATLYN
-538 LINRLRIASLYP
+538 LINRLHISSLYP

-590 FNPQK
+590 FDPQK
-595 VVKIIIHKDT
+595 TAKIVIPKGT
-605 KIYWGTEIEEFNK
+605 KIYWGTGIDEFSN
-618 KLSKNMLDQFYY
+618 KLSKNTLEQFYY
-630 DLMKMIA
+630 DLIKIIS
-637 QGTSV
+637 QGTTI
-642 YKIKKED
+642 YKIKKDD

-659 FTIRDYVKIVSN
+659 FTIMDYVKIISN

>member
-37 VSAAYG
+37 ISAAYG
-43 LILLLLALSIPI
+43 LILLLLALSIPL
-55 EDLDQWFLEKTLSL
+55 ENLDQWFLEKTLSL
-69 LSVFLALAVVLNN
+69 LSVFLALTVVLNN

-107 FLDRHFNTKNLVL
+107 FLDRHLNTKNLVL
-120 LFLNLNIL
+120 LLLNLNIL

-185 LPEGILGNLSWN
+185 LPDFVLKNLSWS
-197 IGAILLLIELI
+197 IGSIIL
-208 ILIEIIGAMI
+208 LIEIIGSI
-218 YLKAKGYLA
+218 FYLKVKSHLRSTS
-227 INAHLIVGII
+227 HLIVGTII
-237 GFLTISE
+237 FLIINE
-244 LSMLV
+244 ISMLV

-590 FNPQK
+590 FDPQK
-595 VVKIIIHKDT
+595 TAKIVIPKGT

>member
-107 FLDRHFNTKNLVL
+107 FLDRHFNAKNLVL
-120 LFLNLNIL
+120 LLLNLNIL

-152 IRVMVTF
+152 IRVVVTF

-185 LPEGILGNLSWN
+185 LPDFVLKNLSWS
-197 IGAILLLIELI
+197 IGSIIL
-208 ILIEIIGAMI
+208 LIEIIGSI
-218 YLKAKGYLA
+218 FYLKVKGHLRPTS
-227 INAHLIVGII
+227 HLIVGII
-237 GFLTISE
+237 IFLIVNE
-244 LSMLV
+244 ISMLV
-249 VESNVI
+249 AESNVL

-292 YNSAN
+292 YNSAK

-314 EIILINDGSRDKT
+314 EIILINDGSQDET
-327 EEIIRRYLGNT
+327 EKILRRYLGNT
-338 KLPLTYTKQTHH
+338 KLPLKYIKQTHH
-350 NYFQSIRHGLKYAS
+350 NYFKAIRHGLKYAS

-388 TILGEKCDGMFIG
+388 TILGEKCDGMFVG

-432 GLGKNIYTNYAFW
+432 GLGTNIYTNYAFW
-445 RREVFETSVYE
+445 RREIFETSVYE

-461 GMPAWYNAQNNL
+461 GMPAWYNAENNL
-473 GLRVANGNFVGLKY
+473 GLRVVNGNFVGLKY
-487 RVSKKSSLVNNHLKQ
+487 RVSKKVNLGDNPLKQ

-524 IKIPAYSTQATLYN
+524 INVPAYSTQATLYN
-538 LINRLRIASLYP
+538 LINRLHIASLYP

-555 GQTSLKEIT
+555 GQTSLKKIT

-590 FNPQK
+590 FDPQK
-595 VVKIIIHKDT
+595 TAKIVIPKGT
-605 KIYWGTEIEEFNK
+605 KIYWGTEIDEFSN

-630 DLMKMIA
+630 DLMKIIS
-637 QGTSV
+637 QGTTI
-642 YKIKKED
+642 YKIKKDD

-659 FTIRDYVKIVSN
+659 FTIRDYVKIISN

>member
-43 LILLLLALSIPI
+43 LVLLLLALSIPI

-107 FLDRHFNTKNLVL
+107 FLDRHFNAKNLVL
-120 LFLNLNIL
+120 LLLNLNIL

-152 IRVMVTF
+152 IRVVVTF

-185 LPEGILGNLSWN
+185 LPDFVLKNLSWS
-197 IGAILLLIELI
+197 IGSIIL
-208 ILIEIIGAMI
+208 LIEIIGSI
-218 YLKAKGYLA
+218 FYLKVKGHLRPTS
-227 INAHLIVGII
+227 HLIVGII
-237 GFLTISE
+237 IFLIINE
-244 LSMLV
+244 ISMLV
-249 VESNVI
+249 AESNVL

-292 YNSAN
+292 YNSAK

-314 EIILINDGSRDKT
+314 EIILINDGSQDET
-327 EEIIRRYLGNT
+327 EKILRRYLGNT
-338 KLPLTYTKQTHH
+338 KLPLKYTKQTHH
-350 NYFQSIRHGLKYAS
+350 NYFKAIRHGLKYAS

-388 TILGEKCDGMFIG
+388 TILGEKCDGMFVG

-432 GLGKNIYTNYAFW
+432 GLGTNIYTNYAFW
-445 RREVFETSVYE
+445 RREIFETSVYE

-461 GMPAWYNAQNNL
+461 GMPAWYNAENNL
-473 GLRVANGNFVGLKY
+473 GLRVVNGNFVGLKY
-487 RVSKKSSLVNNHLKQ
+487 RVSKKVNLGDNPLKQ

-524 IKIPAYSTQATLYN
+524 INVPAYSTQATLYN
-538 LINRLRIASLYP
+538 LINRLHIASLYP

-590 FNPQK
+590 FDPQK
-595 VVKIIIHKDT
+595 TAKIVIPKGT
-605 KIYWGTEIEEFNK
+605 KIYWGTEFDEFSN

-630 DLMKMIA
+630 DLMKIIS
-637 QGTSV
+637 QGTTI
-642 YKIKKED
+642 YKIKKDD

-659 FTIRDYVKIVSN
+659 FTIRDYVKIISN

>member
-37 VSAAYG
+37 ISAAYG
-43 LILLLLALSIPI
+43 LVLLLLALSIPI

-107 FLDRHFNTKNLVL
+107 FLDRHFNAKNLVL
-120 LFLNLNIL
+120 LLLNLNIL

-152 IRVMVTF
+152 IRVVVTF

-185 LPEGILGNLSWN
+185 LPDFVLKNLSWS
-197 IGAILLLIELI
+197 IGSIIL
-208 ILIEIIGAMI
+208 LIEIIGSI
-218 YLKAKGYLA
+218 FYLKVKGHLRPTS
-227 INAHLIVGII
+227 HLIVGII
-237 GFLTISE
+237 IFLIVNE
-244 LSMLV
+244 ISMLV
-249 VESNVI
+249 SESNVL

-292 YNSAN
+292 YNSAK

-314 EIILINDGSRDKT
+314 EIILINDGSQDET
-327 EEIIRRYLGNT
+327 EKILRRYLGNT
-338 KLPLTYTKQTHH
+338 KLPLKYTKQTHH
-350 NYFQSIRHGLKYAS
+350 NYFKAIRHGLKYAS

-388 TILGEKCDGMFIG
+388 TILGEKCDGMFVG

-432 GLGKNIYTNYAFW
+432 GLGTNIYTNYAFW
-445 RREVFETSVYE
+445 RREIFETSVYE

-461 GMPAWYNAQNNL
+461 GMPAWYNAENNL
-473 GLRVANGNFVGLKY
+473 GLRVVNGNFVGLKY
-487 RVSKKSSLVNNHLKQ
+487 RVSKKVNLGDNPLKQ

-517 LHHIVSR
+517 LYHIVSR
-524 IKIPAYSTQATLYN
+524 INVPAYSTQETLYN
-538 LINRLRIASLYP
+538 LISRLHIASLYP

-555 GQTSLKEIT
+555 GQTSLKKIT

-590 FNPQK
+590 FDPQK
-595 VVKIIIHKDT
+595 TAKIVIPKGT
-605 KIYWGTEIEEFNK
+605 KIYWGTGIDEFSN

-630 DLMKMIA
+630 DLMKIIS
-637 QGTSV
+637 QGTTI
-642 YKIKKED
+642 YKIKKDD

-659 FTIRDYVKIVSN
+659 FTIRDYVKIISN

>member
-43 LILLLLALSIPI
+43 LILLLLALSIPL

-69 LSVFLALAVVLNN
+69 LLVFLALAVVLNN

-93 LYQLTIISYMGILY
+93 SYQLTIISYMGILY
-107 FLDRHFNTKNLVL
+107 FLDRHFNAKNLVL
-120 LFLNLNIL
+120 LLLNLNIL
-128 AQLPI
+128 AQLSI

-152 IRVMVTF
+152 IRVVVTF

-185 LPEGILGNLSWN
+185 LPDFVLKNLSWS
-197 IGAILLLIELI
+197 IGSIIL
-208 ILIEIIGAMI
+208 LIEIIGSI
-218 YLKAKGYLA
+218 FYLKVKGHLRPTS
-227 INAHLIVGII
+227 HLIVGII
-237 GFLTISE
+237 IFLIINE
-244 LSMLV
+244 ISMLV
-249 VESNVI
+249 AESNVL

-292 YNSAN
+292 YNSAK

-314 EIILINDGSRDKT
+314 EIILINDGSQDET
-327 EEIIRRYLGNT
+327 EEILRRYLGNT
-338 KLPLTYTKQTHH
+338 KLSLKYTKQTHH
-350 NYFQSIRHGLKYAS
+350 NYFKAIRHGLKYAS

-388 TILGEKCDGMFIG
+388 TILGEKCDGMFVG

-408 LKDGKFHLVRPYYRN
+408 LKDGKFHLIRPYYRN

-445 RREVFETSVYE
+445 RREIFETSVYE

-461 GMPAWYNAQNNL
+461 GMPVWYNAENNL
-473 GLRVANGNFVGLKY
+473 GLRVVNGNFVGLKY
-487 RVSKKSSLVNNHLKQ
+487 RVSKKVNLGDNSLKQ

-524 IKIPAYSTQATLYN
+524 INVPAYSTQATLYN
-538 LINRLRIASLYP
+538 LINRLHIASLYP

-555 GQTSLKEIT
+555 GQTSLKKIT

-595 VVKIIIHKDT
+595 TAKIVIPKGT
-605 KIYWGTEIEEFNK
+605 KIYWGTEIDEFSN

-630 DLMKMIA
+630 DLMKIIS
-637 QGTSV
+637 QGTTI
-642 YKIKKED
+642 YKIKKDD
-649 QKKLEQILEF
+649 QKKLEQILDF
-659 FTIRDYVKIVSN
+659 FTIRDYVRIISN

>member
-22 EFSSNIWKGDNGFFI
+22 EFSSNLWKGDNGFFI

-43 LILLLLALSIPI
+43 LILLLLALSIPL

-107 FLDRHFNTKNLVL
+107 FLDRHFNAKNLVL
-120 LFLNLNIL
+120 LLLNLNIL

-152 IRVMVTF
+152 IRVVVTF

-185 LPEGILGNLSWN
+185 LPDFVLKNLSWS
-197 IGAILLLIELI
+197 IGSIIL
-208 ILIEIIGAMI
+208 LIEIIGSI
-218 YLKAKGYLA
+218 FYLKVKGHLRPTS
-227 INAHLIVGII
+227 HLIVGII
-237 GFLTISE
+237 IFLIINE
-244 LSMLV
+244 ISMLV
-249 VESNVI
+249 AESNVL

-292 YNSAN
+292 YNSAK

-314 EIILINDGSRDKT
+314 EIILINDGSQDET
-327 EEIIRRYLGNT
+327 EEILRRYLGNT
-338 KLPLTYTKQTHH
+338 KLPLKYTKQTHH
-350 NYFQSIRHGLKYAS
+350 NYFKAIRHGLKYAS

-388 TILGEKCDGMFIG
+388 TILGEKCDGMFVG

-445 RREVFETSVYE
+445 RREIFETSVYE

-461 GMPAWYNAQNNL
+461 GMPVWYNAENNL
-473 GLRVANGNFVGLKY
+473 GLRVVNGNFVGLKY
-487 RVSKKSSLVNNHLKQ
+487 RVSKKANLGDNPLKQ

-524 IKIPAYSTQATLYN
+524 INVPAYSTQATLYD
-538 LINRLRIASLYP
+538 LINRLHIASLYP

-564 PLVVKNIKDSE
+564 PLVTKNIKNSE
-575 LDNVYLKTIVDFSNN
+575 LNNIYLKTIADFSNN
-590 FNPQK
+590 FDPQK
-595 VVKIIIHKDT
+595 TAKIAIPKGT
-605 KIYWGTEIEEFNK
+605 KIYWGTEIEEFSK
-618 KLSKNMLDQFYY
+618 KLSKNTLDQFYY
-630 DLMKMIA
+630 DFMKIIG
-637 QGTSV
+637 QGTTI
-642 YKIKKED
+642 YEIKKDD

-659 FTIRDYVKIVSN
+659 FTIRDYVKIISN

>member
-107 FLDRHFNTKNLVL
+107 FLDRHFNAKNLVL
-120 LFLNLNIL
+120 LLLNLNIL

-152 IRVMVTF
+152 IRVVVTF

-185 LPEGILGNLSWN
+185 LPDFVLKNLSWS
-197 IGAILLLIELI
+197 IGSIIL
-208 ILIEIIGAMI
+208 LIEIIGSI
-218 YLKAKGYLA
+218 FYLKVKGHL
-227 INAHLIVGII
+227 IPTSHLIVGII
-237 GFLTISE
+237 IFLIINE
-244 LSMLV
+244 ISMLV
-249 VESNVI
+249 AESNVL

-260 VLIFILSLSIV
+260 VIIFILSLSIV

-292 YNSAN
+292 YNSAK

-314 EIILINDGSRDKT
+314 EIILINDGSQDET
-327 EEIIRRYLGNT
+327 EKILRRYLGNT
-338 KLPLTYTKQTHH
+338 KLPLKYTKQTHH
-350 NYFQSIRHGLKYAS
+350 NYFKAIRHGLKYAS

-388 TILGEKCDGMFIG
+388 TILGEKCDGMFVG

-432 GLGKNIYTNYAFW
+432 GLGTNIYTNYAFW
-445 RREVFETSVYE
+445 RREIFETSVYE

-461 GMPAWYNAQNNL
+461 GMPAWYNAENNL
-473 GLRVANGNFVGLKY
+473 GLRVVNGNFVGLKY
-487 RVSKKSSLVNNHLKQ
+487 RVSKKVNLGDNPLKQ

-524 IKIPAYSTQATLYN
+524 INVPAYSTQATLYN
-538 LINRLRIASLYP
+538 LISRLHIASLYP

-555 GQTSLKEIT
+555 GQTSLKKIT

-590 FNPQK
+590 FDPQK
-595 VVKIIIHKDT
+595 TAKIVIPKGT
-605 KIYWGTEIEEFNK
+605 KIYWGTEIDEFSNR
-618 KLSKNMLDQFYY
+618 LSKNMLDQFYY
-630 DLMKMIA
+630 DLMKIIS
-637 QGTSV
+637 QGTTI
-642 YKIKKED
+642 YKIKKDD

-659 FTIRDYVKIVSN
+659 FTIRDYVKIISN

>member
-43 LILLLLALSIPI
+43 LILLLLALSIPL

-107 FLDRHFNTKNLVL
+107 FLDRHFNAKNLVL
-120 LFLNLNIL
+120 LLLNLNIL
-128 AQLPI
+128 AQLSI

-152 IRVMVTF
+152 IRVVVTF

-185 LPEGILGNLSWN
+185 LPDFVLKNLSWS
-197 IGAILLLIELI
+197 IGSIIL
-208 ILIEIIGAMI
+208 LIEIIGSI
-218 YLKAKGYLA
+218 FYLKVKGHLRPTS
-227 INAHLIVGII
+227 HLIVGII
-237 GFLTISE
+237 IFLIINE
-244 LSMLV
+244 ISMLV
-249 VESNVI
+249 AESNVL

-292 YNSAN
+292 YNSAK

-314 EIILINDGSRDKT
+314 EIILINDGSQDET
-327 EEIIRRYLGNT
+327 EEILRRYLGNT
-338 KLPLTYTKQTHH
+338 KLSLKYTKQTHH
-350 NYFQSIRHGLKYAS
+350 NYFKAIRHGLKYAS

-388 TILGEKCDGMFIG
+388 TILGEKCDGMFVG

-445 RREVFETSVYE
+445 RRETFETSVYE

-461 GMPAWYNAQNNL
+461 GMPVWYNAENNL
-473 GLRVANGNFVGLKY
+473 GLRVVNGNFVGLKY
-487 RVSKKSSLVNNHLKQ
+487 RVSKKVNLGDNSLKQ

-524 IKIPAYSTQATLYN
+524 INVPAYSTQATLYN
-538 LINRLRIASLYP
+538 LINRLHIASLYP

-590 FNPQK
+590 FDPQK
-595 VVKIIIHKDT
+595 TTKIVIPKGT
-605 KIYWGTEIEEFNK
+605 KIYWGTEIDEFSN

-630 DLMKMIA
+630 DLMKIIS
-637 QGTSV
+637 QGTTI
-642 YKIKKED
+642 YKIKKDD
-649 QKKLEQILEF
+649 QKKLEQILDF
-659 FTIRDYVKIVSN
+659 FTIRDYVRIISN

>member
-107 FLDRHFNTKNLVL
+107 FLDRHFNAKNLVL
-120 LFLNLNIL
+120 LLLNLNIL

-152 IRVMVTF
+152 IRVVVTF

-185 LPEGILGNLSWN
+185 LPDFVLKNLSWS
-197 IGAILLLIELI
+197 IGSIIL
-208 ILIEIIGAMI
+208 LIEIIGSI
-218 YLKAKGYLA
+218 FYLKVKGHLRPTS
-227 INAHLIVGII
+227 HLIVGII
-237 GFLTISE
+237 IFLIVNE
-244 LSMLV
+244 ISMLV
-249 VESNVI
+249 SESNVL

-292 YNSAN
+292 YNSAK

-314 EIILINDGSRDKT
+314 EIILINDGSQDET
-327 EEIIRRYLGNT
+327 EKILRRYLGNT
-338 KLPLTYTKQTHH
+338 KLPLKYTKQTHH
-350 NYFQSIRHGLKYAS
+350 NYFKAIRHGLKYAS

-388 TILGEKCDGMFIG
+388 TILGEKCDGMFVG

-432 GLGKNIYTNYAFW
+432 GLGTNIYTNYAFW
-445 RREVFETSVYE
+445 RREIFETSVYE

-461 GMPAWYNAQNNL
+461 GMPAWYNAENNL
-473 GLRVANGNFVGLKY
+473 GLRVVNGNFVGLKY
-487 RVSKKSSLVNNHLKQ
+487 RVSKKVNLGDNPLKQ

-524 IKIPAYSTQATLYN
+524 INVPAYSTQATLYN
-538 LINRLRIASLYP
+538 LINRLHIASLYP

-555 GQTSLKEIT
+555 GQTSLKKIT

-590 FNPQK
+590 FDPQK
-595 VVKIIIHKDT
+595 TAKIVIPKGT
-605 KIYWGTEIEEFNK
+605 KIYWGTGIDEFSN
-618 KLSKNMLDQFYY
+618 KLSKNTLEQFYY
-630 DLMKMIA
+630 DLIKIIS
-637 QGTSV
+637 QGTTI
-642 YKIKKED
+642 YKIKKDD

-659 FTIRDYVKIVSN
+659 FTIRDYVKIISN

>member
-22 EFSSNIWKGDNGFFI
+22 EFSSNLWKGDNGFFI

-43 LILLLLALSIPI
+43 LILLLLALSIPL

-107 FLDRHFNTKNLVL
+107 FLDRHFNANKLVL
-120 LFLNLNIL
+120 LLLNLNIL
-128 AQLPI
+128 AQLSI

-152 IRVMVTF
+152 IRVVVTF

-185 LPEGILGNLSWN
+185 LPDFVLKNLSWS
-197 IGAILLLIELI
+197 IGSIIL
-208 ILIEIIGAMI
+208 LIEIIGSI
-218 YLKAKGYLA
+218 FYLKVKGHLRPTS
-227 INAHLIVGII
+227 HLIVGII
-237 GFLTISE
+237 IFLIINE
-244 LSMLV
+244 ISMLV
-249 VESNVI
+249 AESNVL

-292 YNSAN
+292 YNSAK

-314 EIILINDGSRDKT
+314 EIILINDGSQDET
-327 EEIIRRYLGNT
+327 EEILRRYLGNT
-338 KLPLTYTKQTHH
+338 KLPLKYTKQTHH
-350 NYFQSIRHGLKYAS
+350 NYFKAIRHGLKYAS

-388 TILGEKCDGMFIG
+388 TILGEKCDGMFVG

-445 RREVFETSVYE
+445 RREIFETSVYE

-461 GMPAWYNAQNNL
+461 GMPVWYNAENNL
-473 GLRVANGNFVGLKY
+473 GLRVVNGNFVGLKY
-487 RVSKKSSLVNNHLKQ
+487 RVSKKANLGDNPLKQ

-524 IKIPAYSTQATLYN
+524 INVPAYSTQATLYD
-538 LINRLRIASLYP
+538 LINRLHIASLYP

-564 PLVVKNIKDSE
+564 PLVTKNIKNSE
-575 LDNVYLKTIVDFSNN
+575 LNNIYLKTIADFSNN
-590 FNPQK
+590 FDPQK
-595 VVKIIIHKDT
+595 TAKIAIPKGT
-605 KIYWGTEIEEFNK
+605 KIYWGTEIEEFSK
-618 KLSKNMLDQFYY
+618 KLSKNTLDQFYY
-630 DLMKMIA
+630 DFMKIIG
-637 QGTSV
+637 QGTTI
-642 YKIKKED
+642 YEIKKDD

-659 FTIRDYVKIVSN
+659 FTIRDYVKIISN

>member
-107 FLDRHFNTKNLVL
+107 FLDRHFNAKNLVL
-120 LFLNLNIL
+120 LLLNLNIL

-139 ILIISVLTFVFYL
+139 ILIISVLIFVFYL
-152 IRVMVTF
+152 IRVVVTF

-185 LPEGILGNLSWN
+185 LLDFVLKNLSWS
-197 IGAILLLIELI
+197 IGSIIL
-208 ILIEIIGAMI
+208 LIEIIGSI
-218 YLKAKGYLA
+218 FYLKVKGHLRPTS
-227 INAHLIVGII
+227 HLIVGII
-237 GFLTISE
+237 IFLIINE
-244 LSMLV
+244 ISMLV
-249 VESNVI
+249 AESNVL

-292 YNSAN
+292 YNSAK

-314 EIILINDGSRDKT
+314 EIILINDGSQDET
-327 EEIIRRYLGNT
+327 ETILRRYLGNT
-338 KLPLTYTKQTHH
+338 KLSLKYTKQTHH
-350 NYFQSIRHGLKYAS
+350 NYFKAIRHGLKYAS

-388 TILGEKCDGMFIG
+388 TILGEKCDGMFVG

-432 GLGKNIYTNYAFW
+432 GLGTNIYTNYAFW
-445 RREVFETSVYE
+445 RREIFETSVYE

-461 GMPAWYNAQNNL
+461 GMPAWYNAENNL
-473 GLRVANGNFVGLKY
+473 GLRVVNGNFVGLKY
-487 RVSKKSSLVNNHLKQ
+487 RVSKKVNLGDNPLKQ

-524 IKIPAYSTQATLYN
+524 INVPAYSTQATLYN
-538 LINRLRIASLYP
+538 LINRLHIASLYP

-590 FNPQK
+590 FDPQK
-595 VVKIIIHKDT
+595 TAKIVIPKGT
-605 KIYWGTEIEEFNK
+605 KIYWGTEIDEFSN
-618 KLSKNMLDQFYY
+618 KLSKNTLEQFYY
-630 DLMKMIA
+630 DLIKIIS
-637 QGTSV
+637 QGTTI
-642 YKIKKED
+642 YKIKKDD

-659 FTIRDYVKIVSN
+659 FTIRDYVKIISN

>member
-22 EFSSNIWKGDNGFFI
+22 EFSSNIWKDDNGFFI

-43 LILLLLALSIPI
+43 LVLILLALSIPI

-107 FLDRHFNTKNLVL
+107 FLDRHFNAKNLVL
-120 LFLNLNIL
+120 LLLNLNIL

-152 IRVMVTF
+152 IRVVVTF

-185 LPEGILGNLSWN
+185 LPDFVLKNLSWS
-197 IGAILLLIELI
+197 IGSIIL
-208 ILIEIIGAMI
+208 LIEIIGSI
-218 YLKAKGYLA
+218 FYLKVKDHLRPTS
-227 INAHLIVGII
+227 HLIVGII
-237 GFLTISE
+237 IFLIINE
-244 LSMLV
+244 ISMLV
-249 VESNVI
+249 AESNVL

-292 YNSAN
+292 YNSAK

-314 EIILINDGSRDKT
+314 EIILINDGSQDET
-327 EEIIRRYLGNT
+327 ETILRRYLGNT
-338 KLPLTYTKQTHH
+338 KLPLKYTKQTHH
-350 NYFQSIRHGLKYAS
+350 NYFKAIRHGLKYAS

-388 TILGEKCDGMFIG
+388 TILGEKCDGMFVG

-432 GLGKNIYTNYAFW
+432 GLGTNIYTNYAFW
-445 RREVFETSVYE
+445 RREIFETSVYE

-461 GMPAWYNAQNNL
+461 GMPAWYNAENNL
-473 GLRVANGNFVGLKY
+473 GLRVVNGNFVGLKY
-487 RVSKKSSLVNNHLKQ
+487 RVSKKVNLGDNPLKQ

-524 IKIPAYSTQATLYN
+524 INVPAYSTQATLYN
-538 LINRLRIASLYP
+538 LINRLHIASLYP

-555 GQTSLKEIT
+555 GQTSLKKIT

-590 FNPQK
+590 FDPQK
-595 VVKIIIHKDT
+595 TAKIVIPKGT
-605 KIYWGTEIEEFNK
+605 KIYWGTEIDEFSN

-630 DLMKMIA
+630 DLMKIIS
-637 QGTSV
+637 QGTTI
-642 YKIKKED
+642 YKIKKDD

-659 FTIRDYVKIVSN
+659 FTIRDYVKIISN

>member
-107 FLDRHFNTKNLVL
+107 FLDRHFNAKNLVL
-120 LFLNLNIL
+120 LLLNLNIL

-152 IRVMVTF
+152 IRVVVTF

-185 LPEGILGNLSWN
+185 LPDFVLKNLSWS
-197 IGAILLLIELI
+197 IGSIIL
-208 ILIEIIGAMI
+208 LIEIIGSI
-218 YLKAKGYLA
+218 FYLKVKGHLRPTS
-227 INAHLIVGII
+227 HLIVGII
-237 GFLTISE
+237 IFLIVNE
-244 LSMLV
+244 ISMLV
-249 VESNVI
+249 AESNVL

-271 NIFGNISLGKKQVKI
+271 NIFGNINLGKKQVKI

-292 YNSAN
+292 YNSAK

-314 EIILINDGSRDKT
+314 EIILINDGSQDET
-327 EEIIRRYLGNT
+327 EKILRRYLGNT
-338 KLPLTYTKQTHH
+338 KLPLKYTKQTHH
-350 NYFQSIRHGLKYAS
+350 NYFKAIRHGLKYAS

-388 TILGEKCDGMFIG
+388 TILGEKCDGMFVG

-432 GLGKNIYTNYAFW
+432 GLGTNIYTNYAFW
-445 RREVFETSVYE
+445 RREIFETSVYE

-461 GMPAWYNAQNNL
+461 GMPAWYNAENNL
-473 GLRVANGNFVGLKY
+473 GLRVVNGNFVGLKY
-487 RVSKKSSLVNNHLKQ
+487 RVSKKVNLGDNPLKQ

-524 IKIPAYSTQATLYN
+524 INVPAYSTQATLYN
-538 LINRLRIASLYP
+538 LISRLHIASLYP

-555 GQTSLKEIT
+555 GQTSLKKIT

-590 FNPQK
+590 FDPQK
-595 VVKIIIHKDT
+595 TAKIVIPKGT
-605 KIYWGTEIEEFNK
+605 KIYWGTEIDEFSN

-630 DLMKMIA
+630 DLMKIIS
-637 QGTSV
+637 QGTTI
-642 YKIKKED
+642 YKIKKDD

-659 FTIRDYVKIVSN
+659 FTIRDYVKIISN

>member
-107 FLDRHFNTKNLVL
+107 FLDRHFNAKNLVL
-120 LFLNLNIL
+120 LLLNLNIL

-152 IRVMVTF
+152 IRVVVTF

-185 LPEGILGNLSWN
+185 LPDFVLKNLSWS
-197 IGAILLLIELI
+197 IGSIIL
-208 ILIEIIGAMI
+208 LIEIIGSI
-218 YLKAKGYLA
+218 FYLKVKDHLRPTS
-227 INAHLIVGII
+227 HLIVGII
-237 GFLTISE
+237 IFLIINE
-244 LSMLV
+244 ISMLV
-249 VESNVI
+249 AESNVL

-260 VLIFILSLSIV
+260 VIIFILSLSIV

-292 YNSAN
+292 YNSAK

-314 EIILINDGSRDKT
+314 EIILINDGSQDET
-327 EEIIRRYLGNT
+327 EKILRRYLGNT
-338 KLPLTYTKQTHH
+338 KLPLKYTKQTHH
-350 NYFQSIRHGLKYAS
+350 NYFKAIRHGLKYAS

-388 TILGEKCDGMFIG
+388 TILGEKCDGMFVG

-432 GLGKNIYTNYAFW
+432 GLGTNIYTNYAFW
-445 RREVFETSVYE
+445 RREIFETSVYE

-461 GMPAWYNAQNNL
+461 GMPAWYNAENNL
-473 GLRVANGNFVGLKY
+473 GLRVVNGNFVGLKY
-487 RVSKKSSLVNNHLKQ
+487 RVSKKVNLGDNPLKQ

-524 IKIPAYSTQATLYN
+524 INVPAYSTQATLYN
-538 LINRLRIASLYP
+538 LISRLHIASLYP

-590 FNPQK
+590 FDPQK
-595 VVKIIIHKDT
+595 TAKIVIPKGT
-605 KIYWGTEIEEFNK
+605 KIYWGTGIDEFSN
-618 KLSKNMLDQFYY
+618 KLSTNTLEQFYY
-630 DLMKMIA
+630 DLI
-637 QGTSV
+637 
-642 YKIKKED
+642 KIIS

-659 FTIRDYVKIVSN
+659 FTIRDYVKIISN

>member
-107 FLDRHFNTKNLVL
+107 FLDRHFNAKNLVL
-120 LFLNLNIL
+120 LLLNLNIL

-152 IRVMVTF
+152 IRVVVTF

-185 LPEGILGNLSWN
+185 LPDFVLKNLSWS
-197 IGAILLLIELI
+197 IGSIIL
-208 ILIEIIGAMI
+208 LIEIIGSI
-218 YLKAKGYLA
+218 FYLKVKGHLRPTS
-227 INAHLIVGII
+227 HLIVGII
-237 GFLTISE
+237 IFLIVNE
-244 LSMLV
+244 ISMLV
-249 VESNVI
+249 AESNVL

-292 YNSAN
+292 YNSAK

-314 EIILINDGSRDKT
+314 EIILINDGSQDET
-327 EEIIRRYLGNT
+327 EKILRRYLGNT
-338 KLPLTYTKQTHH
+338 KLPLKYTKQTHH
-350 NYFQSIRHGLKYAS
+350 NYFKAIRHGLKYAS

-388 TILGEKCDGMFIG
+388 TILGEKCDGMFVG

-432 GLGKNIYTNYAFW
+432 GLGTNIYTNYAFW
-445 RREVFETSVYE
+445 RREIFETSVYE

-461 GMPAWYNAQNNL
+461 GMPAWYNAENNL
-473 GLRVANGNFVGLKY
+473 GLRVVNGNFVGLKY
-487 RVSKKSSLVNNHLKQ
+487 RVSKKVNLGDNPLKQ

-524 IKIPAYSTQATLYN
+524 INVPAYSTQATLYN
-538 LINRLRIASLYP
+538 LISRLHIASLYP

-555 GQTSLKEIT
+555 GQTSLKKIT

-590 FNPQK
+590 FDPQK
-595 VVKIIIHKDT
+595 TAKIVISKGT
-605 KIYWGTEIEEFNK
+605 KIYWGTEIDEFSN

-630 DLMKMIA
+630 DLMKIIS
-637 QGTSV
+637 QGTTI
-642 YKIKKED
+642 YKIKKDD

-659 FTIRDYVKIVSN
+659 FTIRDYVKIISN

>member
-43 LILLLLALSIPI
+43 LILLLLALSIPL

-82 LDIFPLSEIGA
+82 LDIFPLSKIGA

-107 FLDRHFNTKNLVL
+107 FLDRHFNAKNLVL
-120 LFLNLNIL
+120 LLLNLNIL
-128 AQLPI
+128 AQLSI

-152 IRVMVTF
+152 IRVVVTF

-185 LPEGILGNLSWN
+185 LPDFVLKNLSWS
-197 IGAILLLIELI
+197 IGSIIL
-208 ILIEIIGAMI
+208 LIEIIGSI
-218 YLKAKGYLA
+218 FYLKVKGHLRPTS
-227 INAHLIVGII
+227 HLIVGII
-237 GFLTISE
+237 IFLIINE
-244 LSMLV
+244 ISMLV
-249 VESNVI
+249 AESNVL

-292 YNSAN
+292 YNSAK

-314 EIILINDGSRDKT
+314 EIILINDGSQDET
-327 EEIIRRYLGNT
+327 EEILRRYLGNT
-338 KLPLTYTKQTHH
+338 KLSLKYTKQTHH
-350 NYFQSIRHGLKYAS
+350 NYFKAIRHGLKYAS

-388 TILGEKCDGMFIG
+388 TILGEKCDGMFVG

-445 RREVFETSVYE
+445 RREIFETSVYE

-461 GMPAWYNAQNNL
+461 GMPVWYNAENNL
-473 GLRVANGNFVGLKY
+473 GLRVVNGNFVGLKY
-487 RVSKKSSLVNNHLKQ
+487 RVSKKVNLGDNSLKQ

-524 IKIPAYSTQATLYN
+524 INVPAYSTQATLYN
-538 LINRLRIASLYP
+538 LINRLHIASLYP

-590 FNPQK
+590 FDPQK
-595 VVKIIIHKDT
+595 TAKIVIPKGT
-605 KIYWGTEIEEFNK
+605 KIYWGTEIDEFSN

-630 DLMKMIA
+630 NLMKIIS
-637 QGTSV
+637 QGTTI
-642 YKIKKED
+642 YKIKKDD
-649 QKKLEQILEF
+649 QKKLEQILDF
-659 FTIRDYVKIVSN
+659 FTIRDYVRIISN